1 MTGTIAIRQA
11 TLDDLPRLK
20 EIITSSFPKFF
31 RYFAVHSISD
41 LDEPTLVSEVDDKVV
56 GFAKQIQF
64 NIKQV
69 RYGCILWIAVDP
81 QHRRRGIALALTNE
95 ALEWQ
100 KSHGAHAVFASTQR
114 SNKAALRT
122 LGRAGFVRMDFGGLR
137 WLFGWRVFQFLVD
150 IWLAPN
156 EVVLVHF

>member
-11 TLDDLPRLK
+11 TVDDLPRLK
-20 EIITSSFPKFF
+20 EIIASSFPWFF
-31 RYFAVHSISD
+31 RSFAVHSISD

-81 QHRRRGIALALTNE
+81 QHRRRGIALALTTE

-100 KSHGAHAVFASTQR
+100 KSRGARAVFASTQR
-114 SNKAALRT
+114 SNKAALGT
-122 LGRAGFVRMDFGGLR
+122 LGRAEFVRMDFGGLR
-137 WLFGWRVFQFLVD
+137 WLFGWRLFQFLGE
-150 IWLAPN
+150 IWFAPS
-156 EVVLVHF
+156 EVVLAHF

>member
-1 MTGTIAIRQA
+1 MSKPNAVGQA
-11 TLDDLPRLK
+11 TKNDLPRLK
-20 EIITSSFPKFF
+20 AIIAESFPKFF
-31 RYFAVHSISD
+31 RYFATHSVSD
-41 LDEPTLVSEVDDKVV
+41 FKEPTLTYEIDGAIV

-81 QHRRRGIALALTNE
+81 PHRRRGIALALTNE

-100 KSHGAHAVFASTQR
+100 KSYGARAVFASTQR
-114 SNKAALRT
+114 SNKAALGT
-122 LGRAGFVRMDFGGLR
+122 LGRAGFVRIDFGGLR
-137 WLFGWRVFQFLVD
+137 WLFGWRVFQFLAD